1 MKKIFTLLVTGLFT
15 ITSFTTLNAQDCKT
29 KLSLF
34 AENAKA
40 KNYAE
45 AETQLNELRK
55 DCPTISSALYAYG
68 ERIYKYKLKNATT
81 DAEKTKIAEELIQLY
96 KDRLAN
102 VPAKTKKGDVLGD
115 IGTLMVDYK
124 IGNVKSQYD
133 TFDEAFKTD
142 LVNFKNPKSLYQY
155 FELYYNMY
163 KTGDSGVVLENLI
176 EKYEELNEKF
186 ESESERLAKTKNQL
200 IAKKEAGQE
209 LTSKEKRTE
218 KVADTNVKAIAIF
231 SGNMESLIERES
243 TCETLI
249 PLFRKNFAENRSN
262 ALWLKRAAG
271 RLDAKGCD
279 EDPLF
284 VELVEAVDALEP
296 SANSKR
302 YLAGIYERKGNLVRA
317 EEYLNQSLDMEKDPI
332 RKGKLLY
339 KIADKAKRRGQK
351 SKARKYYLDAVKSNP
366 SLGGAYLKIAQLY
379 ASSVNQCGNDEFT
392 KRAGYWKAAEMA
404 RKAGQVDPSLKSIA
418 NRTVNSYM
426 KSAPSK
432 SDIFS
437 KGYKGGETV
446 SLNCWIGGSVRV
458 PSL

>member
-1 MKKIFTLLVTGLFT
+1 MKKTVTLLVAGLFA
-15 ITSFTTLNAQDCKT
+15 ITSFTTLNAQDCKV

-40 KNYAE
+40 KNYNE
-45 AETQLNELRK
+45 AEKQLGELRK
-55 DCPTISSALYAYG
+55 ECPTISSALYAYG
-68 ERIYKYKLKNATT
+68 ERIYKAKLTT
-81 DAEKTKIAEELIQLY
+81 AADKKAVAQELIQLY
-96 KDRLAN
+96 RDRIAN
-102 VPAKTKKGDVLGD
+102 VPDKTKKGDVLGD

-124 IGNVKSQYD
+124 IGSTKEQYD
-133 TFDEAFKTD
+133 VFDEAFKSD
-142 LVNFKNPKSLYQY
+142 LENFKNPKSLYLY

-163 KTGDSGVVLENLI
+163 KEGSQGVQLENLI
-176 EKYEELNEKF
+176 EKYEELTEKF
-186 ESESERLAKTKNQL
+186 DSESERLAKIKNEIITKQ
-200 IAKKEAGQE
+200 EAGQA
-209 LTSKEKRTE
+209 LTSKEKRNE
-218 KVADTNVKAIAIF
+218 KIADTNINAIAIF

-249 PLFRKNFAENRSN
+249 PLFRKNFEQNKSN

-302 YLAGIYERKGNLVRA
+302 YLSSIYERKGDAKRA
-317 EEYLNQSLDMEKDPI
+317 EEYLRESLSMETDPYK
-332 RKGKLLY
+332 KGKLLY
-339 KIADKAKRRGQK
+339 NIANKAKARGQK
-351 SKARKYYLDAVKSNP
+351 AKARQYYLEAVKSNP
-366 SLGGAYLKIAQLY
+366 SLGSAYLKIAQLY

-418 NRTVNSYM
+418 DRTVSSYM
-426 KSAPSK
+426 QSAPSK

-437 KGYKGGETV
+437 KGYKGGETIP
-446 SLNCWIGGSVRV
+446 LNCWIGGSVRV
-458 PSL
+458 PNL

>member
-1 MKKIFTLLVTGLFT
+1 MKKTITLFVAGLFAL
-15 ITSFTTLNAQDCKT
+15 TSFTTLNAQDCKT

-55 DCPTISSALYAYG
+55 ECPTISSALYAYG
-68 ERIYKYKLKNATT
+68 ERIYKAKLKTAT
-81 DAEKTKIAEELIQLY
+81 DKKAVAQELIQLY
-96 KDRLAN
+96 RDRLAN

-124 IGNVKSQYD
+124 IGDVKSQYD
-133 TFDEAFKTD
+133 VFDEAFKSD
-142 LVNFKNPKSLYQY
+142 LENFKNPKSLYQY

-163 KTGDSGVVLENLI
+163 QTGDSGVLLENLI
-176 EKYEELNEKF
+176 EKFEELTEKF
-186 ESESERLAKTKNQL
+186 ESESERLAKTKNEL
-200 IAKKEAGQE
+200 IAKKDAGQE
-209 LTSKEKRTE
+209 LTSKEKRNE
-218 KVADTNVKAIAIF
+218 RIADTNIKAIAIF
-231 SGNMESLIERES
+231 SGNMESLVEKVS

-249 PLFRKNFAENRSN
+249 PLFRKNFDANRN
-262 ALWLKRAAG
+262 NTLWLKRAAG
-271 RLDAKGCD
+271 RLDVKGCD

-332 RKGKLLY
+332 KKGKLLY
-339 KIADKAKRRGQK
+339 KIAGKAKKRGQK
-351 SKARKYYLDAVKSNP
+351 AKARKYYLEAVKSNP

-379 ASSVNQCGNDEFT
+379 ASSVNQCGKDEFT

-418 NRTVNSYM
+418 NRTVSSYM

-432 SDIFS
+432 SDVFS
-437 KGYKGGETV
+437 KGYKGGE
-446 SLNCWIGGSVRV
+446 SIPLNCWIGGSVRV
-458 PSL
+458 PNL

>member
-1 MKKIFTLLVTGLFT
+1 MKKTITLLVAGLFA

-45 AETQLNELRK
+45 AETQLAELRK

-68 ERIYKYKLKNATT
+68 ERIYKDKMKKT
-81 DAEKTKIAEELIQLY
+81 DDKKAVAEELIQLY
-96 KDRLAN
+96 RDRMAN
-102 VPAKTKKGDVLGD
+102 VPAKTKKGDILGK
-115 IGTLMVDYK
+115 IGTLMVDHK
-124 IGNVKSQYD
+124 IGDAKSQYD
-133 TFDEAFKTD
+133 VFDQAFKED
-142 LVNFKNPKSLYQY
+142 LANFKNPKSLYQY

-163 KTGDSGVVLENLI
+163 KGGSSGVMLENLI
-176 EKYEELNEKF
+176 QKFEELTEKF
-186 ESESERLAKTKNQL
+186 ESESERLAKTKNKL
-200 IAKKEAGQE
+200 ITKKDAGQE

-218 KVADTNVKAIAIF
+218 RVADTNVKAIAIF
-231 SGNMESLIERES
+231 SGNMEALIEKVS

-249 PLFRKNFAENRSN
+249 PLFRKNFDANRSN

-302 YLAGIYERKGNLVRA
+302 YLAGIYERKGNLVKA

-332 RKGKLLY
+332 RKATLLY
-339 KIADKAKRRGQK
+339 KIASKAKKRGQK
-351 SKARKYYLDAVKSNP
+351 SKARKYYLQAVQNNP

-404 RKAGQVDPSLKSIA
+404 RKAGQVDPSLKSVA
-418 NRTVNSYM
+418 SKTVNSYM

-432 SDIFS
+432 SDVFS
-437 KGYKGGETV
+437 KGYKGGEAIP
-446 SLNCWIGGSVRV
+446 LNCWIGGSVRV

>member
-1 MKKIFTLLVTGLFT
+1 MKKTITLLVAGLFAV
-15 ITSFTTLNAQDCKT
+15 TSFTTLNAQDCKT

-45 AETQLNELRK
+45 AETQLNELRT
-55 DCPTISSALYAYG
+55 DCPSVSSAIYAYG
-68 ERIYKYKLKNATT
+68 ERIYKAKLKKAT
-81 DAEKTKIAEELIQLY
+81 DKKAVAEELIKLY
-96 KDRLAN
+96 RDRIAN

-124 IGNVKSQYD
+124 IGDVKSQYD
-133 TFDEAFKTD
+133 VFDEAFKTD

-155 FELYYNMY
+155 FELYYSMY
-163 KTGDSGVVLENLI
+163 QTGDSGVLLENLI
-176 EKYEELNEKF
+176 QKFEELTEKF
-186 ESESERLAKTKNQL
+186 ESESERLAKTKNEL
-200 IAKKEAGQE
+200 IAKKESGQE
-209 LTSKEKRTE
+209 LTSKEKRKE
-218 KVADTNVKAIAIF
+218 KVADTNIKAIAIF
-231 SGNMESLIERES
+231 SGNMEALIEKVS

-249 PLFRKNFAENRSN
+249 PLFRKNFDANRSN
-262 ALWLKRAAG
+262 SLWLKRAAG

-302 YLAGIYERKGNLVRA
+302 YLAGIYERKGNLTRA

-332 RKGKLLY
+332 KKARLLY
-339 KIADKAKRRGQK
+339 KIASKAKKRGQK
-351 SKARKYYLDAVKSNP
+351 SKARKYYLDAVKNNP

-379 ASSVNQCGNDEFT
+379 ASSVNQCGKDEFT

-418 NRTVNSYM
+418 NRTVDSYM

-432 SDIFS
+432 ADVFS
-437 KGYKGGETV
+437 RGLKSGA
-446 SLNCWIGGSVRV
+446 SIPLNCWIGGSVRI
-458 PSL
+458 PNL

>member
-1 MKKIFTLLVTGLFT
+1 MKKTITLFVAGLFAL
-15 ITSFTTLNAQDCKT
+15 TSFTTLNAQDCKT

-55 DCPTISSALYAYG
+55 ECPTISSALYAYG
-68 ERIYKYKLKNATT
+68 ERIYKAKLKKAT
-81 DAEKTKIAEELIQLY
+81 DKKAVAQELIQLY
-96 KDRLAN
+96 RDRIAN

-124 IGNVKSQYD
+124 IGDVKSQYD
-133 TFDEAFKTD
+133 VFDEAFKSD
-142 LVNFKNPKSLYQY
+142 LKNFKNPKSLYQY
-155 FELYYNMY
+155 FELYYKMY
-163 KTGDSGVVLENLI
+163 QTGDSGVLLENLI
-176 EKYEELNEKF
+176 EKFEELTEKF
-186 ESESERLAKTKNQL
+186 ESESERLAKTKNEL
-200 IAKKEAGQE
+200 IAKKDAGQE
-209 LTSKEKRTE
+209 LTSKEKRSE
-218 KVADTNVKAIAIF
+218 RIADTNIKAIAIF
-231 SGNMESLIERES
+231 SGNMESLVEKVS

-249 PLFRKNFAENRSN
+249 PLFRKNFDDNRSN

-339 KIADKAKRRGQK
+339 KIAGKAKKRGQK
-351 SKARKYYLDAVKSNP
+351 AKARKYYLEAVKNNP

-418 NRTVNSYM
+418 NRTVSSYM
-426 KSAPSK
+426 KSGPSK
-432 SDIFS
+432 SDVFN
-437 KGYKGGETV
+437 KGYKGGE
-446 SLNCWIGGSVRV
+446 SIPLNCWIGGSVRV
-458 PSL
+458 PKL